1 MNKKEQGWFMDLLWV
16 FPELPGILLLLIGLL
31 IRYWAIKGEEWMYD
45 TGGPG
50 IFSNITWVR
59 NTFGEAVA
67 QRLNLFIAW
76 GIILVGLAFI
86 ALGIWLRV
94 VSMIGK

>member
-1 MNKKEQGWFMDLLWV
+1 MNKKEQGWFMDLLSV
-16 FPELPGILLLLIGLL
+16 FPESPGILLLLIGLL
-31 IRYWAIKGEEWMYD
+31 MRYWAIKGEEWMYD

-67 QRLNLFIAW
+67 QCLNLFIAW

>member
-1 MNKKEQGWFMDLLWV
+1 MKTKNKDWLVEFLV
-16 FPELPGILLLLIGLL
+16 IFPELPGILLLLIGLL
-31 IRYWAIKGEEWMYD
+31 VRYAAIKGDEWMYD

-50 IFSNITWVR
+50 IFSNITWVK

-76 GIILVGLAFI
+76 GIILMGI
-86 ALGIWLRV
+86 ALISLGVWLRIA
-94 VSMIGK
+94 SIINK

>member
-1 MNKKEQGWFMDLLWV
+1 MNKKEKGWLMDFLMI
-16 FPELPGILLLLIGLL
+16 FPELPGILLLLMGLL

-50 IFSNITWVR
+50 IFSNITWIR

-67 QRLNLFIAW
+67 QRLNLLIAW

-86 ALGIWLRV
+86 ALGIWLRIGN
-94 VSMIGK
+94 MIGK

>member
-94 VSMIGK
+94 VSMTGK

>member
-1 MNKKEQGWFMDLLWV
+1 MDLLWV

-94 VSMIGK
+94 VSMTGK

>member
-1 MNKKEQGWFMDLLWV
+1 MRTKNKDWLVEFFLI

-31 IRYWAIKGEEWMYD
+31 IRYAAIKGNAWTYD

-50 IFSNITWVR
+50 IFSNITWIK

-76 GIILVGLAFI
+76 GIILMGI
-86 ALGIWLRV
+86 ALISLGVWLRIA
-94 VSMIGK
+94 SMNSK